1 MNSPITMVEPEL
13 LEAAAP
19 SRHPAP
25 ATVAAQALANAAQPA
40 TPALLLQMAVQQ
52 GADLARLEKLMELQE
67 RWEANEAR
75 KAFVVAMT
83 AFKAEPL
90 EIFKRKQVGYE
101 TDAGGFVGYKHA
113 ELSDVTD
120 VVGPAM
126 ARHQLSFRWDIK
138 QEPSRVTVTCI
149 VTHVMGHSERVEMF
163 GAPDN
168 SGKKNAIQQIASTC
182 TYFQRYSLL
191 AVTGLST
198 KDMED
203 DDGAG
208 AGDATAEARRAQWLK
223 DQIENIEGAR
233 TVREL
238 KKIMEYAL
246 GKARENNDQDMED
259 QLTAARDAK
268 VAQAQPSTGAPA

>member
-1 MNSPITMVEPEL
+1 MNSPTTMVEHDVL
-13 LEAAAP
+13 DAAEP

-25 ATVAAQALANAAQPA
+25 ATAPAHALANAAQPA

-90 EIFKRKQVGYE
+90 EIFKRKAVGYE
-101 TDAGGFVGYKHA
+101 TDRGDFVGYKHA
-113 ELSDVTD
+113 ELSDVTA
-120 VVGPAM
+120 VIGPAM
-126 ARHQLSFRWDIK
+126 ARHQLSFRWDVT
-138 QEPSRVTVTCI
+138 QEPSRVTVACI
-149 VTHVMGHSERVEMF
+149 VTHVLGHSERVEMY

-168 SGKKNAIQQIASTC
+168 SGKKNAIQQIASTV

-198 KDMED
+198 KDQID
-203 DDGAG
+203 DDGDG
-208 AGDATAEARRAQWLK
+208 AGDAAAEKRRAQWLK
-223 DQIENIEGAR
+223 DQLENIAGAR
-233 TVREL
+233 NVRDL
-238 KKIMEYAL
+238 KSIMDYAL
-246 GKARENNDQDMED
+246 RTAREKNDQDMEEK
-259 QLTAARDAK
+259 LIAARDAK
-268 VAQAQPSTGAPA
+268 AAQAKPPTGANE